1 MKKII
6 NWFKSSKSD
15 FALFIVFL
23 ILINIVSYNAYV
35 RFDLTSAKSYS
46 LSKESKNLVK
56 NLEQPLSV
64 RVFFDDNLPSP
75 YNSVSQYVKDILV
88 EYKGAGNKNFSVSFM
103 DMSKSENIE
112 LAHDLGLRQIQL
124 QEVKNNEVGFKQAFM
139 GLAVTYG
146 DNIEEINPITS
157 TDGFEF
163 NLTSK
168 MSKMISMA
176 DTLAGLKNDEKITLT
191 LYFSDILK
199 SLGIGGAEQT
209 ADYVKDAFNKVNKQN
224 QNRLEMQVV
233 NPLSSSDAEN
243 FAKKYGIQVI
253 QYKNASGNYEKAL
266 IGLVLEKGDD
276 FYALPLK
283 IQQSFFSYQVTG
295 LENLEESIV
304 DGLESLLS
312 NVTQIGYITGHE
324 ELSRTD
330 ENGAKNFNQIISGM
344 YELVDID
351 LKESEIPLGMNSI
364 IINGPKTDF
373 DENELYKIDQFIM
386 RGGNVL
392 FFVDSM
398 VENQMAA
405 YTGGEQFTP
414 NSINLDKLLQKYGVS
429 RDLNMVFDKNCYVNQ
444 SSSYGKLNLYWA
456 PVLQKNQL
464 LKHPVTQNL
473 GYVIMLQ
480 NGSLDVSAANE
491 NPDVKVSVLAKS
503 SDESW
508 AKESNIMLNPM
519 YLNPPSDPSA
529 LKAYNLAV
537 LLEGKFESA
546 FEKAPD
552 IIQKDE
558 NGNEIVMPQG
568 DLSASN
574 HINSSVLP
582 GKIFVTGSSAVTTR
596 QVIDESGTTPIAM
609 FMMNV
614 IDYLNGNEDLC
625 TMRTKGLSVDT
636 LTIKSQAAANFWKFF
651 NEYGLVVILLLAGL
665 FVWKAR
671 SKRRREINKKYNPND
686 SRTINKK

>member
-15 FALFIVFL
+15 FALFILFL
-23 ILINIVSYNAYV
+23 ILINIVSYNAYI

-112 LAHDLGLRQIQL
+112 LAQDLGLRQVQL

-139 GLAVTYG
+139 GLAITYG

-209 ADYVKDAFNKVNKQN
+209 VGYVKDAFNKVNKQN
-224 QNRLEMQVV
+224 QDRLEIQVV

-243 FAKKYGIQVI
+243 YAKKYGIQII
-253 QYKNASGNYEKAL
+253 QYKDASGNYEKAL
-266 IGLVLEKGDD
+266 IGLVLEKGED

-283 IQQSFFSYQVTG
+283 IQQTFFSYQVTG

-373 DENELYKIDQFIM
+373 DENELYKIEQFIM

-398 VENQMAA
+398 VESQMAS

-546 FEKAPD
+546 FDKAPN

-651 NEYGLVVILLLAGL
+651 NQYGLVVILLLAGL

>member
-15 FALFIVFL
+15 FALFILFL
-23 ILINIVSYNAYV
+23 ILINIVSYNAYI

-112 LAHDLGLRQIQL
+112 LAQDLGLRQVQL

-139 GLAVTYG
+139 GLAITYG

-209 ADYVKDAFNKVNKQN
+209 VGYVKDAFNKVNKQN
-224 QNRLEMQVV
+224 QDRLEIQVV

-243 FAKKYGIQVI
+243 YAKKYGIQII
-253 QYKNASGNYEKAL
+253 QYKDASGNYEKAL

-295 LENLEESIV
+295 L
-304 DGLESLLS
+304 
-312 NVTQIGYITGHE
+312 
-324 ELSRTD
+324 
-330 ENGAKNFNQIISGM
+330 
-344 YELVDID
+344 
-351 LKESEIPLGMNSI
+351 
-364 IINGPKTDF
+364 
-373 DENELYKIDQFIM
+373 
-386 RGGNVL
+386 
-392 FFVDSM
+392 
-398 VENQMAA
+398 
-405 YTGGEQFTP
+405 
-414 NSINLDKLLQKYGVS
+414 
-429 RDLNMVFDKNCYVNQ
+429 
-444 SSSYGKLNLYWA
+444 
-456 PVLQKNQL
+456 
-464 LKHPVTQNL
+464 
-473 GYVIMLQ
+473 
-480 NGSLDVSAANE
+480 
-491 NPDVKVSVLAKS
+491 
-503 SDESW
+503 
-508 AKESNIMLNPM
+508 
-519 YLNPPSDPSA
+519 
-529 LKAYNLAV
+529 
-537 LLEGKFESA
+537 
-546 FEKAPD
+546 
-552 IIQKDE
+552 
-558 NGNEIVMPQG
+558 
-568 DLSASN
+568 
-574 HINSSVLP
+574 
-582 GKIFVTGSSAVTTR
+582 
-596 QVIDESGTTPIAM
+596 
-609 FMMNV
+609 
-614 IDYLNGNEDLC
+614 
-625 TMRTKGLSVDT
+625 
-636 LTIKSQAAANFWKFF
+636 
-651 NEYGLVVILLLAGL
+651 
-665 FVWKAR
+665 
-671 SKRRREINKKYNPND
+671 
-686 SRTINKK
+686 

>member
-1 MKKII
+1 M
-6 NWFKSSKSD
+6 
-15 FALFIVFL
+15 
-23 ILINIVSYNAYV
+23 ILINIVSYNAYI

-112 LAHDLGLRQIQL
+112 LAQDLGLRQVQL

-139 GLAVTYG
+139 GLAITYG

-209 ADYVKDAFNKVNKQN
+209 VGYVKDAFNKVNKQN
-224 QNRLEMQVV
+224 QDRLEIQVV

-243 FAKKYGIQVI
+243 YAKKYGIQII
-253 QYKNASGNYEKAL
+253 QYKDASGNYEKAL

-330 ENGAKNFNQIISGM
+330 ENCAKNFNQIISGM
-344 YELVDID
+344 YELVDIN

-519 YLNPPSDPSA
+519 YLNPPSDASA
-529 LKAYNLAV
+529 LKSYNLAV

-546 FEKAPD
+546 FDKAPD

-558 NGNEIVMPQG
+558 DGNEIVMPQG
-568 DLSASN
+568 DLTASN

-651 NEYGLVVILLLAGL
+651 NQYGLVVILLLAGL

>member
-15 FALFIVFL
+15 FALFILFL
-23 ILINIVSYNAYV
+23 ILINIVSYNAYI

-112 LAHDLGLRQIQL
+112 LAQDLGLRQVQL

-139 GLAVTYG
+139 GLAITYG

-209 ADYVKDAFNKVNKQN
+209 VGYVKDAFNKVNKQN
-224 QNRLEMQVV
+224 QDRLEIQIV

-243 FAKKYGIQVI
+243 YAKKYGIQII
-253 QYKNASGNYEKAL
+253 QYKDASGNYEKAL

-330 ENGAKNFNQIISGM
+330 ENGAKNFNQIIGGM

-546 FEKAPD
+546 FDKAPD

-651 NEYGLVVILLLAGL
+651 NQYGLVVILLLAGL

>member
-15 FALFIVFL
+15 FALFILFL
-23 ILINIVSYNAYV
+23 ILINIVSYNAYI

-112 LAHDLGLRQIQL
+112 LAQDLGLRQVQL

-139 GLAVTYG
+139 GLAITYG

-209 ADYVKDAFNKVNKQN
+209 VGYVKDAFNKVNKQN
-224 QNRLEMQVV
+224 QDRLEIQVV

-243 FAKKYGIQVI
+243 YAKKYGIQII
-253 QYKNASGNYEKAL
+253 QYKDASGNYEKAL

-330 ENGAKNFNQIISGM
+330 ENGAKNFNQIIGGM

-519 YLNPPSDPSA
+519 YLNPPSDASA
-529 LKAYNLAV
+529 LKSYNLAV

-546 FEKAPD
+546 FDKAPD

-558 NGNEIVMPQG
+558 DGNEIVMPQG
-568 DLSASN
+568 DLTASN

-651 NEYGLVVILLLAGL
+651 NQYGLVVILLLAGL